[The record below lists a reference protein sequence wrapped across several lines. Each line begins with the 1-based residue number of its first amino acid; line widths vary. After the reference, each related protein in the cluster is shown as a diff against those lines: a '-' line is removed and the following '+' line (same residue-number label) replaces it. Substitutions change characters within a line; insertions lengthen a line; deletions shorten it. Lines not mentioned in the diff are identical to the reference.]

1 MGIQGVLGSI
11 LSALPMV
18 LMALLQIVL
27 GIIVALIVRA
37 IILKLGKTLKLEEK
51 LDKIGLGDTSSSSL
65 KLLANLVALIIFIL
79 FVPGILGNLG
89 LSSIIAPINAMM
101 ISLLSFIPQLLG
113 AAIIIAIGY
122 FVAKIIK
129 QVVTALL
136 KKTKLDSFQDRLGV
150 KYESDSASF
159 SVVIGNILFA
169 LIFIPIIISALDV
182 LKITSISGPA
192 VNMLTAIFNIIPNI
206 FVAIVLIV
214 VGVMIAKLVYSILT
228 GILTSIGTDNVVKK
242 IIRSD
247 DASKF
252 SLVKIINEAVRAII
266 IVLFVV
272 QALNVLKLD
281 FMSNVGN
288 VIVSYLPSL
297 VFAFVIMIV
306 GYLFA
311 SWLKSVIDESS
322 NGGKGG
328 AFAKTA
334 ILVLTG
340 FIILNQLGFAMV
352 IVNYVFIIVIAALA
366 LAFAIAFGIGG
377 RDFAARTLSKIEHK
391 MDDKVIK

>member
-192 VNMLTAIFNIIPNI
+192 VNMLTTIFNIIPYI

-247 DASKF
+247 EASKF